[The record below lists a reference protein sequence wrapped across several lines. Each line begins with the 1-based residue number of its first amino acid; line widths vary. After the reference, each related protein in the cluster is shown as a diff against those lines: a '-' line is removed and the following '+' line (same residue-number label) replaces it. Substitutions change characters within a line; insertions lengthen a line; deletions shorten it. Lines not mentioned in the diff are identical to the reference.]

1 MSLGSVLVSHV
12 RSAMIAKLRGLPLP
26 VSHPVLSG
34 LRSGVFVTVEAVVRS
49 GGFERREVRGS
60 LGIVEPFR
68 DLAFDTAKIAAGL
81 VLSIPRFTEFD
92 LRRSVIEVTL
102 VEGLRE
108 WDGSLDGF
116 EWGREGVYVVAG
128 QRRLVVLPQTMIERR
143 ILGGA
148 LLRYIESMVGAPEKM
163 YKFFTRIYYELHPEG
178 EVIERELWKSR
189 VIKQFFEVAR

>member
-1 MSLGSVLVSHV
+1 MV
-12 RSAMIAKLRGLPLP
+12 AKLRGLPLP
-26 VSHPVLSG
+26 MSHPALSG

-68 DLAFDTAKIAAGL
+68 DLAFDTAKIAAEL
-81 VLSIPRFTEFD
+81 VMSIPRFTEFD

-128 QRRLVVLPQTMIERR
+128 QRRFVVLPQTMIERR
-143 ILGGA
+143 ILGDA
-148 LLRYIESMVGAPEKM
+148 LLRYIESMVGAPEEM
-163 YKFFTRIYYELHPEG
+163 YRFYTRIYYELHPEG

>member
-1 MSLGSVLVSHV
+1 ML
-12 RSAMIAKLRGLPLP
+12 AKLRGLSLP
-26 VSHPVLSG
+26 ESHPLLSG
-34 LRSGVFVTVEAVVRS
+34 MRAGVFVTIEAIVRS

-60 LGIVEPFR
+60 LGIVEPYR
-68 DLAFDTAKIAAGL
+68 DLAFDTAKIAAKL

-92 LRRSVIEVTL
+92 LRRSVVEVTL

-108 WDGSLDGF
+108 WDGGLEGF
-116 EWGREGVYVVAG
+116 EWGREGVYAVAG

-148 LLRYIESMVGAPEKM
+148 LLRYVESMVGPPERL
-163 YKFFTRIYYELHPEG
+163 YRFSTRIFYELHPEG

-189 VIKQFFEVAR
+189 VIRQFLEVVR

>member
-1 MSLGSVLVSHV
+1 MSLGSALVSHV
-12 RSAMIAKLRGLPLP
+12 RSAMIAKLRGRPLP

-81 VLSIPRFTEFD
+81 VSSISRFTEFD

-148 LLRYIESMVGAPEKM
+148 LLRYVESMVGSPEKM
-163 YKFFTRIYYELHPEG
+163 YRFYTRIYYELHPEG

>member
-1 MSLGSVLVSHV
+1 MSLGAVLVSHV
-12 RSAMIAKLRGLPLP
+12 RSAMVAKLRGLPLP
-26 VSHPVLSG
+26 VSHSVLSG

-68 DLAFDTAKIAAGL
+68 DLAFDAAKIAAEL

-148 LLRYIESMVGAPEKM
+148 LLRYVESMVGSPEKM
-163 YKFFTRIYYELHPEG
+163 YRFYTRIYYELHPEG
-178 EVIERELWKSR
+178 EVIERELWRSR
-189 VIKQFFEVAR
+189 VIKQFF

>member
-1 MSLGSVLVSHV
+1 MSLGVVLVSHV
-12 RSAMIAKLRGLPLP
+12 RSAMVAKLRGLPLP

-49 GGFERREVRGS
+49 GDFERREVRGS

-68 DLAFDTAKIAAGL
+68 DLAFDTAKIAAEL

-143 ILGGA
+143 ILGDA
-148 LLRYIESMVGAPEKM
+148 LLRYVESMVGPPEKM
-163 YKFFTRIYYELHPEG
+163 YRFSTRIYYELHPEG
-178 EVIERELWKSR
+178 EVIERALWRSR
-189 VIKQFFEVAR
+189 VIRQFFEVVR